1 MVARWQLEANGL
13 SKAEID
19 DRIAS
24 GLLHSVHLGVYAV
37 GHPSILGRG
46 RWMAAV
52 LACGPEAVLS
62 HTSAAALWDLLQA
75 MGSRVHVT
83 APRSRERR
91 PGIVIHRPRCLH
103 HIDRTVVDGIPITSI
118 PKTLLDIAATRPR
131 LLERA
136 FEAAERLE
144 LLDLSAINE
153 LLDRSRG
160 RRGRPAVA
168 ALAQHLEPAS
178 ATRSD
183 LERDFL
189 KLCRDAA
196 LPRPLVN
203 VIVEGFEVDAVWPD
217 RRLAVELDSRK
228 FHLTRAAFE
237 RDRVRDAALQL
248 AGYRVIRITDR
259 RLHHEP
265 DAIVGTVRAL
275 LTATKT

>member
-1 MVARWQLEANGL
+1 MVARWQLEANGQ

-37 GHPSILGRG
+37 GHPSITGRG

-52 LACGPEAVLS
+52 LACGCEAMLS
-62 HTSAAALWDLLQA
+62 HITAAALWDLIQA
-75 MGSRVHVT
+75 MGSRIHVT
-83 APRSRERR
+83 ASRSRERR
-91 PGIVIHRPRCLH
+91 PSIVIHRPRCLYPA
-103 HIDRTVVDGIPITSI
+103 DRTVVHGIPITSI
-118 PKTLLDIAATRPR
+118 PKTLIDIAATRPR

-144 LLDLSAINE
+144 LLDLNAINE
-153 LLDRSRG
+153 LLDRSYG
-160 RRGRPAVA
+160 RRGRPALA
-168 ALAQHLEPAS
+168 ALAQRLEPAP

-189 KLCRDAA
+189 RLCNDAG

-203 VIVEGFEVDAVWPD
+203 VIVEGVEVDATWPE
-217 RRLAVELDSRK
+217 RKLVVELDSRQ

-237 RDRVRDAALQL
+237 RDRVKDAKLQL
-248 AGYRVIRITDR
+248 AGYRVLRVTHR

-265 DAIVGTVRAL
+265 DAIAGTVRAL
-275 LTATKT
+275 LTAAHT